1 MARKATDTGLS
12 QLYLVQALE
21 GEVGSWREQGWPGT
35 TETTRQLLSYW
46 FSPERDAEAGDRFY
60 RCQQEA
66 IETVVYCHEILRVPT
81 LQGLYERIAQEALL
95 RYQAL
100 KTEVESIRFPKY
112 CVKMA
117 TGSGKTWVLWA
128 LLVWQYFNALNKET
142 PGRYSS
148 RFLIVTPGHEVLNRL
163 LDSFQ
168 GKRDPETGNRDPQT
182 ADKAR
187 ELFMPSTTAWRDRFH
202 IDILEPSD
210 VRANTT
216 PPDGPFVF
224 LTNWQQFRL
233 SPDEGSYWDQLT
245 GGDVEEQPRGEVIAD
260 FLSEFPDL
268 VIMNDEAHHVHG
280 NRPRTTRRTGRHDY
294 LVWRHFMDV
303 LYERM
308 EERHAK
314 KRGLFLQLDFSATPF
329 YGSAERREYFPHIV
343 YDYDL
348 LHAMDDMLV
357 KQLFLEEREAIG
369 GEKLTDLDFRAE
381 RAEPEGGHRRG
392 QVTRLSAGQK
402 LLLDIGRRK
411 LEQLSEEFR
420 DKKLTPKPVMM
431 VLAEETGVAEK
442 VKEHFG
448 ILTDERGN
456 LYDDSQVM
464 VIHSDLPDKQLEE
477 ARSRLYRIDEDEDP
491 LRVVISVLMLREGFD
506 KNNICVT
513 VVLRATEADLLLEQI
528 VGRGLRLMYPP
539 VRYPALQEAKKE
551 AFAQVRRG
559 RTPSNSLDFLFI
571 VEHPRFRA
579 FYDELRRQGYSIGV
593 GDTSQVEAAGD
604 IIPVEAIP
612 ERIPTYDIAWP
623 VLIYEEGKLPD
634 LQQIDVKE
642 LPAYPQGF
650 DTLQRYLSKLRIQ
663 DVHVPTG
670 RKSSTWKLDNKYFD
684 YNFFLRR
691 AAQAVAQEGK
701 TKILTAKLAEIAA
714 LVDEYASHQLFGKD
728 IDFSQ
733 PENYQAL
740 NFTLVFDHVIQHVR
754 QAIIAATET
763 AQYEVRR
770 GVWRRLSDVDKIYV
784 RESRSVETDRS
795 IYPRLAYA
803 VKAGGFERDFMEE
816 TLNTSSEVLSYAK
829 LDRKHKL
836 FIPYRDP
843 DAIYRE
849 YEIDFIVK
857 TPEMV
862 YLVETKA
869 DKDIDLPVVAIKA
882 RAAQAWCENASGIEP
897 PDDLPQ
903 PTDWEYL
910 LISEKLFYSNRGLGF
925 GALVPQCQA
934 LRDKVIAQQQ
944 GKLFD

>member
-1 MARKATDTGLS
+1 MPRKATDTGLS
-12 QLYLVQALE
+12 QLYLVQTLE

-46 FSPERDAEAGDRFY
+46 FSPARDTEAGDRFY

-66 IETVVYCHEILRVPT
+66 IETVIYCHEILQEPS
-81 LQGLYERIAQEALL
+81 LQELYQRIAEEALL

-128 LLVWQYFNALNKET
+128 LLVWQYFNALNKEN

-168 GKRDPETGNRDPQT
+168 GQKDPESGNRDPQT
-182 ADKAR
+182 ADRAR
-187 ELFMPSTTAWRDRFH
+187 ELFIPSTAAWRDRFH

-233 SPDEGSYWDQLT
+233 SPDKEGLWDQWT

-280 NRPRTTRRTGRHDY
+280 QRPRTTRRTGRDDY
-294 LVWRHFMDV
+294 LVWRQFMDV
-303 LYERM
+303 LYERI

-314 KRGLFLQLDFSATPF
+314 RRGLFLQLDFSATPF

-369 GEKLTDLDFRAE
+369 GENLAELDFRAE

-420 DKKLTPKPVMM
+420 DKELTPKPVMM
-431 VLAEETGVAEK
+431 VLAEETEVAEL

-448 ILTDERGN
+448 TLTDERGN

-464 VIHSDLPDKQLEE
+464 VIHSDLPDKQLAE
-477 ARSRLYRIDEDEDP
+477 ARSRLYRIDDDEDP

-539 VRYPALQEAKKE
+539 VRYPEVQEAKQE
-551 AFAQVRRG
+551 AFTQIRRG

-571 VEHPRFRA
+571 VEHPRFRD
-579 FYDELRRQGYSIGV
+579 FYDELRRQGYGIGV
-593 GDTSQVEAAGD
+593 GDTSHVTAAGD

-634 LQQIDVKE
+634 LQEIDVRE

-650 DTLQRYLSKLRIQ
+650 ETLQRYLSRLSIQ

-670 RKSSTWKLDNKYFD
+670 KKPSTWKLDNNYFD

-691 AAQAVAQEGK
+691 AAQVVAREGK
-701 TKILTAKLAEIAA
+701 TQILTAKLAEIAG
-714 LVDEYASHQLFGKD
+714 LTDEYVTHRLFSQE
-728 IDFSQ
+728 IDFSR
-733 PENYQAL
+733 PENYQVL
-740 NFTLVFDHVIQHVR
+740 NFTLVFDHVVENVR
-754 QAIIAATET
+754 RAILKATEE

-770 GVWRRLSDVDKIYV
+770 GVWRRLSDVDKVYV

-803 VKAGGFERDFMEE
+803 VKGGGFERDFMGE
-816 TLNTSSEVLSYAK
+816 TLNTSSEVLAYAK
-829 LDRKHKL
+829 LDRKHKVV
-836 FIPYRDP
+836 IPYRDP

-857 TPEMV
+857 TPEVV

-882 RAAQAWCENASGIEP
+882 RAAQAWCDNASGIEP

-910 LISEKLFYSNRGLGF
+910 LISEKLFHSNRGLGF
-925 GALVPQCQA
+925 GALVPHCQA